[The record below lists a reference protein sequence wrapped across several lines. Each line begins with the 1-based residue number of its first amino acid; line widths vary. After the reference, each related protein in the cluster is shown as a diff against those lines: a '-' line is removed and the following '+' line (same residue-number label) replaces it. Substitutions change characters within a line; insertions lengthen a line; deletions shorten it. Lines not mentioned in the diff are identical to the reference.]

1 MSNMQLFKT
10 FITYL
15 LSTLLKLKIT
25 RTALETIKL
34 DNNYPVSI
42 QTILNIYHT
51 CLASVHTQTFTHLHI
66 FVISTHTHTHTYTHI
81 CYQYKHTHT
90 HTHSHMF
97 MATSQTT
104 VTGPSQFSITLPYPA
119 NSSPTLNYTK

>member
-1 MSNMQLFKT
+1 MQLFKT

-66 FVISTHTHTHTYTHI
+66 FVISTHTHTHIHTHLLSV
-81 CYQYKHTHT
+81 QTHTHT
-90 HTHSHMF
+90 HTLTHVYGNQSNNCNW
-97 MATSQTT
+97 SLT
-104 VTGPSQFSITLPYPA
+104 VLYYPSLSCKQFSH
-119 NSSPTLNYTK
+119 S